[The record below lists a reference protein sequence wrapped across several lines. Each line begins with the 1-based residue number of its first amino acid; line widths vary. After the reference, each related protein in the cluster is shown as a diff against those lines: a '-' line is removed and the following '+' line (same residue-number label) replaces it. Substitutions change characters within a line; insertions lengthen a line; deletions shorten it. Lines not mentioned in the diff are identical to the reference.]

1 MSCPLAGLITGYV
14 FPCPSNI
21 HSPPIQALLF
31 KSCDLANVG
40 TPLDKKSSVF
50 LAAIF
55 LQCQPHPQLQLAL
68 PISESVLIF
77 AVMDE
82 GRYIHT

>member
-14 FPCPSNI
+14 FPCPSDI
-21 HSPPIQALLF
+21 HCPPIQALLF

-55 LQCQPHPQLQLAL
+55 RFLQCQPHPQLQLAT
-68 PISESVLIF
+68 PISESSS
-77 AVMDE
+77 
-82 GRYIHT
+82 